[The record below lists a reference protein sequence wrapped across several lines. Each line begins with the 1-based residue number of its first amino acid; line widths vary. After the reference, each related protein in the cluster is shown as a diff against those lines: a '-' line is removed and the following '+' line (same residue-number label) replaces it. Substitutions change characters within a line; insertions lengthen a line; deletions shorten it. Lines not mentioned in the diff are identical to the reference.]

1 MNVHIS
7 TSENTLSVHVYRR
20 GNASCLLS
28 HLSYLTVDAV
38 SKKMRRLDTLLQQ
51 LNAPSWLQS
60 AGHPSWSFLLIGD
73 SANHS
78 SWLLKSYFI
87 QELCKRG
94 ILSLGSHNLNLNLAH
109 SEQDVHTLL
118 SVPVLIRLDADKA
131 IHQSLDGEPIQP
143 VFKVR

>member
-28 HLSYLTVDAV
+28 HLSYFTVDAV
-38 SKKMRRLDTLLQQ
+38 SKKMRRLDTLSQQ
-51 LNAPSWLQS
+51 LNAPSWLR
-60 AGHPSWSFLLIGD
+60 
-73 SANHS
+73 
-78 SWLLKSYFI
+78 KSYFI

-94 ILSLGSHNLNLNLAH
+94 ILSLGSHNLNLAH

-118 SVPVLIRLDADKA
+118 SVYAEVLPVLIRLDADKA